1 VKGPLTELLKRN
13 NLTSPDQ
20 FSLQLLGGGSRV
32 PRVQAELEGVLPG
45 LTLEKQ
51 LDADEAGALGGGL
64 VAANMSTTFRLR
76 PFGMHDGNVFPV
88 SVALHSGPGIPEEQR
103 VRPGCSAQSL
113 GDLCLQP
120 TQFSLSRVST
130 RLR

>member
-1 VKGPLTELLKRN
+1 MKGPLRELLERN
-13 NLTSPDQ
+13 NLTSADQ

-32 PRVQAELEGVLPG
+32 PRVQAELEGVMEG

-76 PFGMHDGNVFPV
+76 PFGMHDGNVYPI
-88 SVALHSGPGIPEEQR
+88 SVALHSGPGVPEEHKVCPPSPLFLPALLAR
-103 VRPGCSAQSL
+103 FSI
-113 GDLCLQP
+113 CL
-120 TQFSLSRVST
+120 R
-130 RLR
+130 